1 MPEDIVDKVL
11 IVTSVNALTELA
23 TGDFVYQ
30 VTFGYYVKSTPEII
44 NRIIPAN
51 MREMYSTS
59 KNIIINEVS
68 LLIKTDEIPYKVG
81 SKWKM
86 KIRKNGTLS
95 LVKAE

>member
-1 MPEDIVDKVL
+1 VPEDIVDKVL
-11 IVTSVNALTELA
+11 IVTSVNTLPELA
-23 TGDFVYQ
+23 TGDFICQ
-30 VTFGYYVKSTPEII
+30 VTFGYYVKSAPEII
-44 NRIIPAN
+44 NRIIPN

-59 KNIIINEVS
+59 KNIVINEVT

-95 LVKAE
+95 LIKVE